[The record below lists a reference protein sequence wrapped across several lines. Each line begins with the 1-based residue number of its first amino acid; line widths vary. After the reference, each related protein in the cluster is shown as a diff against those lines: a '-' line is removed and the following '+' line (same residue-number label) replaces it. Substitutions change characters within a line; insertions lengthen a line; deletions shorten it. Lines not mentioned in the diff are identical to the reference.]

1 MVDVVLLAD
10 PNSNVWEFSNKIHDY
25 IKSKYYGTANSDEF
39 PLCPLEIKY
48 FRNKEFL
55 PYAPNNV
62 RRKEVYFIADSSL
75 DPSVWLT
82 QLLLV
87 KDMLLSASA
96 ERINFVLPNLLFSR
110 QDRKHKPHVP
120 ISARAVANALSPGL
134 SRIITLDM
142 HASQVQ
148 GFYPSN
154 LPVDNLHSFPILVDY
169 LVDKH
174 SYELENLVLISPD
187 AGGVTRT
194 RAFTN
199 QLSKRTGRNYSI
211 AVINKFRSQ
220 EGELESLMELAGHVE
235 GKNVL
240 TIDDIID
247 SGGTLC
253 EGADLLRN
261 HGALKI
267 MGYGTHGLFT
277 KGYKELLSKFDN
289 IITSNT
295 MPIKNKTVEVIH
307 VEDLF
312 AQAIYRDYKG
322 ESISELF

>member
-39 PLCPLEIKY
+39 PICPLEIKY

-120 ISARAVANALSPGL
+120 
-134 SRIITLDM
+134 
-142 HASQVQ
+142 
-148 GFYPSN
+148 
-154 LPVDNLHSFPILVDY
+154 
-169 LVDKH
+169 
-174 SYELENLVLISPD
+174 
-187 AGGVTRT
+187 
-194 RAFTN
+194 
-199 QLSKRTGRNYSI
+199 
-211 AVINKFRSQ
+211 
-220 EGELESLMELAGHVE
+220 
-235 GKNVL
+235 
-240 TIDDIID
+240 
-247 SGGTLC
+247 
-253 EGADLLRN
+253 
-261 HGALKI
+261 
-267 MGYGTHGLFT
+267 
-277 KGYKELLSKFDN
+277 
-289 IITSNT
+289 
-295 MPIKNKTVEVIH
+295 
-307 VEDLF
+307 
-312 AQAIYRDYKG
+312 
-322 ESISELF
+322 